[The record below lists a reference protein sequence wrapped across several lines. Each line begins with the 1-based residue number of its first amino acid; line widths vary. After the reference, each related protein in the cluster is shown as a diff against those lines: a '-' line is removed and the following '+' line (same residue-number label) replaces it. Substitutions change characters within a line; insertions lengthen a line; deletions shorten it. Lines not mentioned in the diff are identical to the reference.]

1 MDPIRPISRSADP
14 CWMGCKRCSVVI
26 LCWPIFFSKLLRSDR
41 CVEVICSTDQHFQ
54 VLQLVSA
61 LKFAYNYLQLS
72 IYEGRIFFERK
83 YITTVNSS
91 CPEYKVY
98 TTTAVLSV
106 ILQQSTSNCYHGRT
120 QSEFSTHRANIS
132 RVLRCHLT

>member
-1 MDPIRPISRSADP
+1 MDPWIRVGWRMQKVLRSNPLLAN
-14 CWMGCKRCSVVI
+14 I
-26 LCWPIFFSKLLRSDR
+26 LFQTSRSDR
-41 CVEVICSTDQHFQ
+41 CVEVIRSTDQHFQ